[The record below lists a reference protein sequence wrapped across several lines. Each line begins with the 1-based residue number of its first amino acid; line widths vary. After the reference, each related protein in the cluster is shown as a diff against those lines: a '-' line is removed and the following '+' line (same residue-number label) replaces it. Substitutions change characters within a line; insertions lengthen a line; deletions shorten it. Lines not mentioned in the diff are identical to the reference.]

1 MMNIMNPLELIGFIF
16 LLLFIS
22 LLIFI
27 NIRLAFKNNEI
38 AQGYA
43 KALTENII
51 LTDKVKELMLAE
63 RPEATEGFI
72 KFLSQSREWA
82 FEYIETV
89 QSELNN
95 FVEIVGPQMEYYDKY
110 GRVIESV
117 HTPLMNRIFDA
128 YNELIKLLP
137 EIENNKEK

>member
-1 MMNIMNPLELIGFIF
+1 MMNPLELVGFIF

-22 LLIFI
+22 GLVFI
-27 NIRLAFKNNEI
+27 NIKLAFKNNEI
-38 AQGYA
+38 AQSYA
-43 KALTENII
+43 NSLTENII
-51 LTDKVKELMLAE
+51 LTDKIKELILAE

-72 KFLSQSREWA
+72 KFLSQSRDWA

-89 QSELNN
+89 QSELNK

-117 HTPLMNRIFDA
+117 HTPAMDRIFDA
-128 YNELIKLLP
+128 YNELVKLLP
-137 EIENNKEK
+137 ETENNKEK